1 MRPAAFL
8 DRDGVLNHDSGY
20 VGRVEEFIWLE
31 GARDALKQLQNA
43 GYALV
48 IVTNQSGIARGRY
61 SEADFQTLS
70 DWMRHDLNAI
80 GVTLDGIYHC
90 PHQPPPAGQSGC
102 LCRKPLPGML
112 LKAQSDLGLDLTRS
126 LMFGDKPQDLEA
138 GRAAGVARCIR
149 IRSRYAS
156 EAEGAPDAVFDS
168 LAQACQ
174 ALHAGIS

>member
-20 VGRVEEFIWLE
+20 VGRIEEFIWLD
-31 GARDALKQLQNA
+31 GARDALKLLQQA
-43 GYALV
+43 GYVLV

-61 SEADFQTLS
+61 SEADFQALS
-70 DWMRHDLNAI
+70 AWMKRDLAEI

-90 PHQPPPAGQSGC
+90 PHLPPEPGEAGC

-112 LKAQSDLGLDLTRS
+112 LQAQADLRLDLSRS

-149 IRSRYAS
+149 IRSHYAPD
-156 EAEGAPDAVFDS
+156 AEGDPDAVFDS
-168 LAQACQ
+168 LAQAC
-174 ALHAGIS
+174 LELPHPVR